1 MDYIR
6 TFFIFN
12 ITFTISILPFK
23 ICDFSFNFL
32 LKQKNRKLS
41 RRGMSLFTN
50 FPPLSVIL
58 VCHKQFQDDH
68 KATRSGNA
76 GVVIIH
82 SLSSEFHLL
91 YLSVITPIEHMQLV
105 LVLITFNPPENHPSI
120 LKVYIQILYI

>member
-1 MDYIR
+1 
-6 TFFIFN
+6 
-12 ITFTISILPFK
+12 
-23 ICDFSFNFL
+23 
-32 LKQKNRKLS
+32 
-41 RRGMSLFTN
+41 MSLFTN

-91 YLSVITPIEHMQLV
+91 YLSVTTPIEHMQLV
-105 LVLITFNPPENHPSI
+105 
-120 LKVYIQILYI
+120 